1 MFFRLFSTCFL
12 LSASLVQADRTLK
25 ERIYNGND
33 VPADSY
39 PWFARPLDGDGDWD
53 GCGASLIS
61 ADYVLTAAHCF
72 FDSNGSFSNT
82 LASYEIGALC
92 PDSNNNCGQNMQ
104 TINVESL
111 TLHPN
116 YDDNTIDN
124 DFAIAKLSSSSTLT
138 PVNID
143 NGSYSPNY
151 SSGKGVHLII
161 KTFFFPLTLKSV
173 TLIHTF
179 DYHIELW
186 AIGFGEQEDGT
197 VATVLQ
203 HVALKYDPDC
213 ADDYSDGDITENMMC
228 AADGSKSFEHIYSNN
243 SSLAF
248 LNCSLCHKNSKGR
261 LSGW

>member
-1 MFFRLFSTCFL
+1 MLFRLFSTCFL
-12 LSASLVQADRTLK
+12 LSASLVQADRSLK

-92 PDSNNNCGQNMQ
+92 PDSNNNCDQNME
-104 TINVESL
+104 TISVESL

-116 YDDNTIDN
+116 YDYETDDN
-124 DFAIAKLSSSSTLT
+124 DFAIAKLSSSSTVT
-138 PVNID
+138 PVNVD

-151 SSGKGVHLII
+151 SSGKGEHRTNILIFI
-161 KTFFFPLTLKSV
+161 SSSYKLFS
-173 TLIHTF
+173 LIHTL
-179 DYHIELW
+179 I
-186 AIGFGEQEDGT
+186 
-197 VATVLQ
+197 
-203 HVALKYDPDC
+203 
-213 ADDYSDGDITENMMC
+213 
-228 AADGSKSFEHIYSNN
+228 
-243 SSLAF
+243 
-248 LNCSLCHKNSKGR
+248 
-261 LSGW
+261 

>member
-92 PDSNNNCGQNMQ
+92 PDSNNNCGQNME
-104 TINVESL
+104 TIGVESL

-116 YDDNTIDN
+116 YDRDTDDN
-124 DFAIAKLSSSSTLT
+124 DFAIAKLSSSSTVT

-151 SSGKGVHLII
+151 SSGKGAHLLI
-161 KTFFFPLTLKSV
+161 FFSFLFLV
-173 TLIHTF
+173 NYLHLHRLLN
-179 DYHIELW
+179 YHIEVW
-186 AIGFGEQEDGT
+186 GIGFGEQEDGT
-197 VATVLQ
+197 DATVLQ

-213 ADDYSDGDITENMMC
+213 ANDHSEGYITENMMC

-243 SSLAF
+243 SCLAS
-248 LNCSLCHKNSKGR
+248 LNCSLCHKNSKGH